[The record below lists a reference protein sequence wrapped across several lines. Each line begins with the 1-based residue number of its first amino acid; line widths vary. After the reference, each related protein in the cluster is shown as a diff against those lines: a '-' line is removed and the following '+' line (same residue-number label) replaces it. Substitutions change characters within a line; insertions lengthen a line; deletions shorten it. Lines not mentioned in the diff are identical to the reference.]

1 MLVISFGQGF
11 EKNSEYDLQSLSL
24 SGGMGVF
31 PFTVKLSEN
40 VIAPAVKIF

>member
-24 SGGMGVF
+24 MGGNGNF
-31 PFTVKLSEN
+31 SIYSE
-40 VIAPAVKIF
+40 VEYECHCSSC